1 VAAIIKS
8 EVGVEPE
15 LIEGNRGE
23 FTIWVGE
30 RQVAQKG
37 WIRFPSDEKMLA
49 AVRQAV
55 AID

>member
-1 VAAIIKS
+1 MAAIIKS

-23 FTIWVGE
+23 FTTWVGE

-37 WIRFPSDEKMLA
+37 WIRFQSDEKVLP
-49 AVRQAV
+49 AVRQAL